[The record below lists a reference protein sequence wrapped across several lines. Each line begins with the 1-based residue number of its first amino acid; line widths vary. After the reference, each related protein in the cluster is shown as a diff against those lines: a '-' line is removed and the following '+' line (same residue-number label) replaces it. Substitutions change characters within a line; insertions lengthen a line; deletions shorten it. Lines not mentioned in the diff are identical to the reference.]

1 MQPEKL
7 IIALEGFATDHFR
20 EPLAH
25 VRYQDL
31 QRELENG
38 NVPPELVE
46 RATNVLAIFKQIG
59 FTSNFLGQSTFPG

>member
-7 IIALEGFATDHFR
+7 IIVLEGFAADHFR

-25 VRYQDL
+25 LRYQDL

-59 FTSNFLGQSTFPG
+59 FTSSFLGQSTFPG

>member
-7 IIALEGFATDHFR
+7 IIALEGFAADHFR
-20 EPLAH
+20 GPLAH
-25 VRYQDL
+25 VLCQNL

-38 NVPPELVE
+38 NVPNELVE
-46 RATNVLAIFKQIG
+46 RATNVLALYKQIG

>member
-7 IIALEGFATDHFR
+7 IIALEGFAADRFR
-20 EPLAH
+20 GPLAH
-25 VRYQDL
+25 VLCQNL

-38 NVPPELVE
+38 NVTTELVE
-46 RATNVLAIFKQIG
+46 RATNVLALYKQIG

>member
-7 IIALEGFATDHFR
+7 IIALEGFAADRFR
-20 EPLAH
+20 GPLAH
-25 VRYQDL
+25 VLCQNL

-38 NVPPELVE
+38 KVTTELVE
-46 RATNVLAIFKQIG
+46 RATNVLALYKQIG